1 MLGALP
7 RAHRRPIVPTGRRRC
22 WAGWSRS
29 GRVLKSENTFGITHD
44 HFKRNSCIPCS
55 RQCLLRVPRVFTMRR
70 PLPVFPDKQTS
81 SQADG
86 MSQTC
91 HNWAHA
97 PQQSAAIDHL
107 VGWIATRAAPLC
119 TTNSRAEPPR
129 SPAGEPYA
137 GAGAST
143 GARHS
148 NELPAL
154 TVASTCRRDA
164 ENERSHHALRLLT
177 SCLSRDK
184 LSLPLESKIRL
195 RPWCPLPGRF
205 RLWCKK

>member
-1 MLGALP
+1 MFAPMSATG
-7 RAHRRPIVPTGRRRC
+7 PTPFSPC
-22 WAGWSRS
+22 A
-29 GRVLKSENTFGITHD
+29 D
-44 HFKRNSCIPCS
+44 HFRSSPIS
-55 RQCLLRVPRVFTMRR
+55 RHLHRPTACLKP
-70 PLPVFPDKQTS
+70 
-81 SQADG
+81 A
-86 MSQTC
+86 